1 MYTNIVMFYFYEQ
14 KMSTLLTEAIIF
26 LLLFN
31 TFTKNA
37 LMFILIYKFN
47 MEESV
52 NFWQVGDVL
61 LHQ

>member
-1 MYTNIVMFYFYEQ
+1 MFYFYEQ

-31 TFTKNA
+31 SFTKNA

-47 MEESV
+47 MEGSV